1 MGGKMY
7 TKEINERSPLRVFEK
22 SIHGGLGKG
31 NLGVVMSRAG
41 IGKTALLIGIALDDL
56 MRGRQVLHV
65 SAKDSVDHVREFY
78 NEIFE
83 DLRQSSGMADARETH
98 LVVERSRL
106 IHTYRGV
113 TMTAL
118 RLERDTQ
125 FYKDHLNFQPE
136 VVIVDGFDFGAADE
150 AALTEFKSYAKRHNV
165 ELWLSALTHRHE
177 PITNIKGIPNPVAR
191 FEAWVSVMVLLKT
204 LDGAV
209 SLRLLKDHDNPNLED
224 LQMKLDP
231 KTLLL
236 ANG

>member
-1 MGGKMY
+1 MY

-41 IGKTALLIGIALDDL
+41 VGKTALLIGIALDDL
-56 MRGRQVLHV
+56 MRGRQVLHI

-113 TMTAL
+113 TMTAN

-150 AALTEFKSYAKRHNV
+150 AALTELKAYAKRHNV

-177 PITNIKGIPNPVAR
+177 PITNIKGIPNPIAR

-209 SLRLLKDHDNPNLED
+209 SLRLLKDHDNQNLED
-224 LQMKLDP
+224 LHMKLDP

-236 ANG
+236 ASE